1 VRAGEYRFTWTDD
14 RGEQVRIFAVN
25 PADGEGRIAAADGIS
40 VGTASIAGTR
50 TGAGTLSDLW
60 PYALTAALFL
70 LVLEWW
76 AYHRRHWLRA
86 DRAAK
91 AAKPVPGLAPMIRG

>member
-1 VRAGEYRFTWTDD
+1 MGVERRPPAIRQRPAGSERN
-14 RGEQVRIFAVN
+14 GQ
-25 PADGEGRIAAADGIS
+25 G
-40 VGTASIAGTR
+40 
-50 TGAGTLSDLW
+50 LW

-86 DRAAK
+86 GRGAK
-91 AAKPVPGLAPMIRG
+91 AAKPVPGLAPIIRG